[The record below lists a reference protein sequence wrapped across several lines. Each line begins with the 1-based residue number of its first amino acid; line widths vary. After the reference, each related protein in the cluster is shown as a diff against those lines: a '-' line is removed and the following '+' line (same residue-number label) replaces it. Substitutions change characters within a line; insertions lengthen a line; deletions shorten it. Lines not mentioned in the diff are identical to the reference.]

1 VPKEFPRQSKGFN
14 PFGELIGL
22 EFEEFGGGR
31 SRCALEA
38 TGELL
43 NPHGVLHGGVIYSM
57 ADTGM
62 GAALY
67 SDLDEDEL
75 CTTIEI
81 KITYLR
87 AVKSGRLVCDTRV
100 LSKTR
105 KVAALESE
113 IRSGEELVA
122 KASGTFYI
130 YTSKGAGDDRQDQAG
145 IT

>member
-1 VPKEFPRQSKGFN
+1 MPKEFPRQSKGFN

-22 EFEEFGGGR
+22 EFEEFGDGR
-31 SRCALEA
+31 SRCTLEVTA
-38 TGELL
+38 ELL
-43 NPHGVLHGGVIYSM
+43 NPHGVVHGGAIYSM

-67 SDLDEDEL
+67 SDIEEDEL

-87 AVKSGRLVCDTRV
+87 AVRSGRLVCDTRV
-100 LSKTR
+100 LNRTR

-113 IRSGEELVA
+113 IRSGGELVA
-122 KASGTFYI
+122 KASGTFYV
-130 YTSKGAGDDRQDQAG
+130 YDSKGSRDDR
-145 IT
+145 

>member
-1 VPKEFPRQSKGFN
+1 MPREFPRQSKGFN

-22 EFEEFGGGR
+22 TFEEFGDGS
-31 SRCALEA
+31 SRCALEV
-38 TGELL
+38 TDELL
-43 NPHGVLHGGVIYSM
+43 NPHGVVHGGVIYSM

-67 SDLDEDEL
+67 SAIEEEEL

-87 AVKSGRLVCDTRV
+87 AVRSGRLVCDTRV
-100 LSKTR
+100 LNQTR

-113 IRSGEELVA
+113 IKSGEELVA
-122 KASGTFYI
+122 KASGTFYV
-130 YTSKGAGDDRQDQAG
+130 YSSKGSRDDR
-145 IT
+145 